1 MSGDLTSWVDRF
13 LSQPIRHLLE
23 TPPRLLKG
31 YVAPGMTV
39 MDVGSGKG
47 YYSLGMA
54 RLAGENGRVVS
65 VDTRAD
71 AIAALKEK
79 AERAGIANRIDTR
92 LCHERDLGVGDLS
105 EQIDFA
111 LAVYVVHHAADVVT
125 LLKNVHAALKPG
137 GKLLI
142 IEPRHHASA
151 AEREATEKT
160 AQAAG
165 FRKSRYPRLKRDW
178 AVEFIKS

>member
-1 MSGDLTSWVDRF
+1 MSSDLTSWLDRF
-13 LSQPIRHLLE
+13 LSQPIRYLLE

-31 YVAPGMTV
+31 YVARGMTV

-54 RLAGENGRVVS
+54 RLVGDNGRVVS

-71 AIAALKEK
+71 AIATLREK
-79 AERAGIANRIDTR
+79 AERAGVANRIDTR
-92 LCHERDLGVGDLS
+92 LCHERDLDVGDLS
-105 EQIDFA
+105 GQIDFA
-111 LAVYVVHHAADVVT
+111 LAVYVVHHATDVVS

-137 GKLLI
+137 GKFLI
-142 IEPRHHASA
+142 IEPRHHASS
-151 AEREATEKT
+151 AERRATET
-160 AQAAG
+160 VAHEAG
-165 FRKSRYPRLKRDW
+165 FRQVDYPRLTCDW